1 MNYTI
6 PEDVIK
12 SVLVTLKAID
22 VRGFDSMNRL
32 VGLVM
37 LFEQIMQTPV
47 TQPVE
52 EIAEEKTEGE
62 G

>member
-47 TQPVE
+47 TQPVK

>member
-1 MNYTI
+1 MHELKKEAI
-6 PEDVIK
+6 QSII
-12 SVLVTLKAID
+12 LTLKNID

-37 LFEQIMQTPV
+37 FFENLLNS
-47 TQPVE
+47 QPVD
-52 EIAEEKTEGE
+52 EEKGE

>member
-1 MNYTI
+1 MEHKISDDIIIN
-6 PEDVIK
+6 V
-12 SVLVTLKAID
+12 VRTLKEID

-37 LFEQIMQTPV
+37 FFEGILNEPV
-47 TQPVE
+47 NKQDEP
-52 EIAEEKTEGE
+52 EKG